1 MIKEDQ
7 MVDVIEYLN
16 LCAIEIKIKHNY
28 LPSDIRRSIIFLLN
42 ANVQVN

>member
-16 LCAIEIKIKHNY
+16 LCATEIKIKHHH
-28 LPSDIRRSIIFLLN
+28 
-42 ANVQVN
+42 QKK